1 LRQLKE
7 IAMKNRALIIAITI
21 TVLAAVSPV
30 PRANAEP
37 LTILAIIGLAT
48 VASIS
53 TVDIVASHD
62 EDTRDFRAQHENA
75 APLSARDV
83 TAGPTPTPDKIEV
96 AAR

>member
-1 LRQLKE
+1 
-7 IAMKNRALIIAITI
+7 MKNRALIIAITI

-30 PRANAEP
+30 PRASAEP

-62 EDTRDFRAQHENA
+62 EDTRDFRAQHEEA
-75 APLSARDV
+75 ATLSARSV
-83 TAGPTPTPDKIEV
+83 TADPTPPADKIEV
-96 AAR
+96 AARQA

>member
-1 LRQLKE
+1 
-7 IAMKNRALIIAITI
+7 MKNRALIIAITI

-37 LTILAIIGLAT
+37 LTVLAIIGLAT

-62 EDTRDFRAQHENA
+62 EDTRDFRAQHEDA
-75 APLSARDV
+75 ETLSARGV
-83 TAGPTPTPDKIEV
+83 TAGPAPTPDKIEV

>member
-1 LRQLKE
+1 
-7 IAMKNRALIIAITI
+7 MKNRALIIAITI

-30 PRANAEP
+30 PRANADP
-37 LTILAIIGLAT
+37 LTILAIVGLAT

-62 EDTRDFRAQHENA
+62 EDTRDFRAQQEGTETLSTGGVPA
-75 APLSARDV
+75 A
-83 TAGPTPTPDKIEV
+83 PTPTPDKIEV